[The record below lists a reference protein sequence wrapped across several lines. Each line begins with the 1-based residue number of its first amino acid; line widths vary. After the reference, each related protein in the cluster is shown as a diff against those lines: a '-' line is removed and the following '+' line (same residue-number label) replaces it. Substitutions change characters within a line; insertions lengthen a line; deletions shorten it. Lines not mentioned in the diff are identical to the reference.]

1 MPKTIDKPL
10 KINGPV
16 VVLPQDEY
24 EQLLREAGHIKTPK
38 LDKEIAAARKRFKKG
53 QGVEWGA
60 LKRELLKT

>member
-24 EQLLREAGHIKTPK
+24 EQLLREAGYIETPK
-38 LDKEIAAARKRFKKG
+38 LDKEIVAARKRFKKG
-53 QGVEWGA
+53 KGIKWEA